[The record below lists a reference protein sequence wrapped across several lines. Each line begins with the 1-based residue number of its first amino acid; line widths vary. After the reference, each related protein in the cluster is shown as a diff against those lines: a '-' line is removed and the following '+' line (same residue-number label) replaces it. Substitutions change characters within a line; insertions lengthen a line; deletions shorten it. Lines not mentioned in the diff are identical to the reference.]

1 MKQIRYIDRVLL
13 AGIACIPAL
22 SGCIYDENITPPD
35 NRQEVTFSINIPGSS
50 APDTRALGNGEENEV
65 QTIEVLLFDPQTDN
79 VIGNP
84 VFANNISTDSGD
96 VTKKTF
102 SVRLPEG
109 TFDVMVFA
117 NARKAFNATV
127 IAAGEEQAEI
137 LARLTTSM
145 PANGWAAN
153 PADADKKYLIP
164 MWGMKENLSIGD
176 GTSIS
181 GVWLHRMVSR
191 IDLLVTGD
199 DEFTGDFK
207 LKDIKLYNAQ
217 KEGRIAP
224 ATANWNAVGKIN
236 GVTMAGLA
244 VSPSTVAGS
253 GVHPAISY
261 ASVISADKK
270 GCMGE
275 MYLFEAPKATGH
287 ADPNAPFLT
296 VKGEFEGVEGWYR
309 IDLADYDGMTYLD
322 VLRNH
327 RYGIHIERVSG
338 TGFPDE
344 ADAVKNRGDNIVV
357 DITLWNEYDMG
368 GTKFDGQHFLSIAP
382 QEMEFTTYAHSGAS
396 FTIRTDLDSE
406 ISLSGI
412 KLSGSPS
419 DPDAALAGNWI
430 ADLSLSPKNV
440 VGDKNVYTL
449 SFDVADNGNGDRD
462 NRTGYIYVTCGRLTN
477 VVRIEQHS
485 IDLAALVG
493 LQVAGATEV
502 PVVGGESGLIELT
515 GVPTAMESKLS
526 MKVSFATLS
535 GTALDG
541 RALVRHEGVLTDEN
555 GNTFD
560 PGRSYPVTQR
570 FRVKFPKLY
579 YPNREISGITGVV
592 TVTLSDGT
600 TKACTIS
607 QSPLAPKAMS
617 AWNVS
622 TGGGVGWGNVVG
634 DDDYNPYLKY
644 LLERIPGWSGEG
656 VGTSNNY
663 LTVIPDRINYVHVT
677 LNFDD
682 NAPADFTWGRVNDWR
697 ASHPD
702 GLTVLTAHNDGG
714 VPLLNLAT
722 SPLNSD
728 SEGNEYSTR
737 YPNAVYGNIASSGD
751 VHHIRS
757 ASSHTKVYRYVMQY
771 AVNKL
776 VAGNLPTGFY
786 SDANNFSSIPVEG
799 LPSSAVPMLQHAN
812 GRSTLIID
820 PERHLVYFGET
831 EHFQSDRLSN
841 NRDMFLENVV
851 KYMEN
856 AAKYGTHFTDLLI
869 ESGPDAQP
877 APWDSYWGDNALE

>member
-1 MKQIRYIDRVLL
+1 MLL
-13 AGIACIPAL
+13 AGIVCFPVF
-22 SGCIYDENITPPD
+22 SGCSYEDEIAPSD
-35 NRQEVTFSINIPGSS
+35 SRREGVFSINIPGSS
-50 APDTRALGNGEENEV
+50 TPDTRALGHAEENEV
-65 QTIEVLLFDPQTDN
+65 QTIEMLLFDPLTDR
-79 VIGNP
+79 VVDNP
-84 VFANNISTDSGD
+84 VFANNISTDAGN

-109 TFDVMVFA
+109 TFDVMIFA
-117 NARKAFNATV
+117 NARQAFNATV
-127 IAAGEEQAEI
+127 IAAGDEQEQT
-137 LARLTTSM
+137 LARLTASM
-145 PANGWAAN
+145 PAAGWAAN
-153 PADADKKYLIP
+153 PADANKKYLIP
-164 MWGMKENLSIGD
+164 MWGMKENLSVGQ
-176 GTSIS
+176 GTGIS
-181 GVWLHRMVSR
+181 GIWLHRMLSR
-191 IDLLVTGD
+191 IDLLVTGSD
-199 DEFTGDFK
+199 AATGNFK

-224 ATANWNAVGKIN
+224 AIASWNATGKIN
-236 GVTMAGLA
+236 GTTPAGLA
-244 VSPSTVAGS
+244 VSPSTVAGC

-261 ASVISADKK
+261 ASAISADKK
-270 GCMGE
+270 SCEGE
-275 MYLFEAPKATGH
+275 MYLFEAPKATKH
-287 ADPNAPFLT
+287 ADLNAPFLT
-296 VKGEFEGVEGWYR
+296 IKGEFEGVEGWYR
-309 IDLADYDGMTYLD
+309 IDLADYDEMKYLD

-338 TGFPDE
+338 TGFLDE

-419 DPDAALAGNWI
+419 DPDAALEGGWI
-430 ADLSLSPKNV
+430 SNMSLSPKNV

-493 LQVAGATEV
+493 LQVAGAVEV

-515 GVPTAMESKLS
+515 GVPEALESRLS
-526 MKVSFATLS
+526 MKVSLATLS
-535 GTALDG
+535 GVSLDG
-541 RALVRHEGVLTDEN
+541 RKLVRHEGVLVDEN
-555 GNTFD
+555 GDAFD
-560 PGRSYPVTQR
+560 QSKSYPVTQR

-579 YPNREISGITGVV
+579 YPNREISGIAGIV

-600 TKACTIS
+600 TKACSIGQT
-607 QSPLAPKAMS
+607 PLTPKAMTT
-617 AWNVS
+617 WNFS
-622 TGGGVGWGNVVG
+622 TGGSVGWGNVVG
-634 DDDYNPYLKY
+634 GDDWNPYLKY
-644 LLERIPGWSGEG
+644 LLESIPEWSGEG
-656 VGTSNNY
+656 VGNSNNY
-663 LTVIPDRINYVHVT
+663 LTVIPNRINYVHVT
-677 LNFDD
+677 LNFDN

-728 SEGNEYSTR
+728 PDGNA
-737 YPNAVYGNIASSGD
+737 YPESYPGAIYGNINPSGD
-751 VHHIRS
+751 QHWIRS
-757 ASSHTKVYRYVMQY
+757 ASAGTKVYRYLMQH

-776 VAGNLPTGFY
+776 ETSDLQIKGFY
-786 SDANNFSSIPVEG
+786 SDANNLSSIPVAG
-799 LPSSAVPMLQHAN
+799 LPSSAVPMLHHPN

-820 PERHLVYFGET
+820 PERHLVFFGET
-831 EHFQSDRLSN
+831 EHFQNDRLDSN
-841 NRDMFLENVV
+841 RGTFLENVV
-851 KYMEN
+851 KYMEI
-856 AAKYGTHFTDLLI
+856 ATKYGSHFTDLLI
-869 ESGPDAQP
+869 ESGLDAQP
-877 APWDSYWGDNALE
+877 APWDSYWGANAIE